1 MVIKEG
7 RIIATGH
14 PQELLKYEDLLD
26 KDGLEMPLILQLSK
40 KMELEVKPDTMAEF
54 FSMS

>member
-1 MVIKEG
+1 VMKEG

-14 PQELLKYEDLLD
+14 PQNLLEDEGLLESA
-26 KDGLEMPLILQLSK
+26 GLEMPLVLQLSK
-40 KMELEVKPDTMAEF
+40 KLNLDLRPNSMEEF